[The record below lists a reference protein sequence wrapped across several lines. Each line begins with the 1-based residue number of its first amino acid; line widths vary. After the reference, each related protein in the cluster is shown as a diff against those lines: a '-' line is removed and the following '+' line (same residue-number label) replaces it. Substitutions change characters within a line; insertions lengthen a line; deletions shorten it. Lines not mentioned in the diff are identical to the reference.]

1 MSDPTMTNPNEPKI
15 SFNIK
20 QPEVGSRRLL
30 FLEQREEQDFK
41 WQIF

>member
-20 QPEVGSRRLL
+20 QPEVGSRCSL
-30 FLEQREEQDFK
+30 FLEQRWEQDFK
-41 WQIF
+41 YQMF

>member
-30 FLEQREEQDFK
+30 FLEQRQKQDFK

>member
-20 QPEVGSRRLL
+20 QPEVGSRCSL
-30 FLEQREEQDFK
+30 FLKQRQEQDLK
-41 WQIF
+41 